1 MIEYLNMS
9 VTALR
14 KTPLLQG
21 LPHTYWNNFP
31 FLKTIKSFQYIW
43 RTLELLSLWVLYF
56 FSKFLSLYFG
66 KCFILLGMCGTFCSL
81 CLVYRNAEDLN
92 KSGILCC
99 LASMFVPC
107 IPLML
112 LRGEARE
119 KYGIE
124 VRICIIFMWMYFFHT
139 IHPSNLEV

>member
-1 MIEYLNMS
+1 
-9 VTALR
+9 
-14 KTPLLQG
+14 
-21 LPHTYWNNFP
+21 
-31 FLKTIKSFQYIW
+31 
-43 RTLELLSLWVLYF
+43 
-56 FSKFLSLYFG
+56 
-66 KCFILLGMCGTFCSL
+66 MCGTFCSL

-124 VRICIIFMWMYFFHT
+124 VRIFIILASGPPLAAHVCPSGLKRQSRREEFSKFFLIFKKFEYLYFSS
-139 IHPSNLEV
+139 HPWVMGSP

>member
-1 MIEYLNMS
+1 MYQTCSFRATISQKYNYLIRHYAISGFGWTYLYMADPVS
-9 VTALR
+9 AKFVS
-14 KTPLLQG
+14 PL
-21 LPHTYWNNFP
+21 
-31 FLKTIKSFQYIW
+31 
-43 RTLELLSLWVLYF
+43 F
-56 FSKFLSLYFG
+56 FSKFLSFYVG

-124 VRICIIFMWMYFFHT
+124 VRIFIIFMIVYFF
-139 IHPSNLEV
+139 VK